1 MQIRYLNCQKD
12 TDHSWNHTLP
22 ADLTRNREL
31 ETITEAG
38 PSALL
43 SGRKLWQEEDMVR
56 SSWLYCSEASLNF
69 SKQEGLELPCHT
81 CHRYLHTRPKLQ
93 LLSNSNRAYITSRL
107 QEILHDEGECNGG
120 EFSRKWIRGK
130 RHGHL
135 WSEHWCQKTKQEQK
149 KSSFPQGT
157 FSNTSFFLPF
167 SNRKLH
173 HIIMYLKPWTACM
186 HI

>member
-1 MQIRYLNCQKD
+1 MKPYTASWLNKKPWAGD
-12 TDHSWNHTLP
+12 NHRSRPKCT
-22 ADLTRNREL
+22 AFWKEVVTGRRND
-31 ETITEAG
+31 
-38 PSALL
+38 
-43 SGRKLWQEEDMVR
+43 QEEDMVR

-120 EFSRKWIRGK
+120 EFSREWIRGK

-149 KSSFPQGT
+149 KSSFPQGS
-157 FSNTSFFLPF
+157 FSNTFFFLTF